1 MHTIENSSHMK
12 YFRAFLLFSKEIG
25 TINTCMFNQLLFVW
39 LSVAYFCV
47 VILNL
52 APQIYMKIIAG
63 NHFSSSNKGLPS
75 ETYGCRRQ
83 GAFT

>member
-12 YFRAFLLFSKEIG
+12 YFHAFLVFSKEIG
-25 TINTCMFNQLLFVW
+25 TINTCMSVNQLLFLW
-39 LSVAYFCV
+39 LSVAYFCE

-52 APQIYMKIIAG
+52 ASQIYMKTIAG
-63 NHFSSSNKGLPS
+63 NHFSSSNKG

-83 GAFT
+83 GVFI